1 MNYRGSYR
9 RLIGNSTSAVVGAI
23 EIYNKPR
30 FEYRDEV
37 FVELLINGWELF
49 LKAVISKSGGSIYY
63 RKKRNEPY
71 RTLSLDD
78 AFRRASRTT
87 LWPTD
92 IGADAVGRN
101 LEFLSTF
108 RDNAVHFYNAAGFG
122 SIVYLLAQTSIAN
135 YHDLL
140 LAIFGS
146 DLSEEITWQLLP
158 LGLRSP
164 IDPVRYLA
172 GERPP
177 IGRPNTAVDEYLR
190 SLSEATKELEDTG
203 GDAGRFVTIYDV
215 HLSSVK
221 KLEAA
226 DIVVGV
232 AADVDERVLVTRK
245 LDPNRS
251 HPYRFKRLMAHMSET
266 GVTISEH
273 EFHAIAWKH
282 NLRQEQRYCWK
293 DEDSGLVKWSGE
305 VVGFVR
311 RLDADAI
318 ETAVREYRQHLRR
331 IQVSKRTKVGAR

>member
-1 MNYRGSYR
+1 M
-9 RLIGNSTSAVVGAI
+9 
-23 EIYNKPR
+23 
-30 FEYRDEV
+30 

-63 RKKRNEPY
+63 DKKRNEPY

-87 LWPTD
+87 LWPNK
-92 IGADAVGRN
+92 IGAEAVGRN
-101 LEFLSTF
+101 LEFLSMF
-108 RDNAVHFYNAAGFG
+108 RDNAVHFYNAEGFG
-122 SIVYLLAQTSIAN
+122 SIVYMLAQTSITN
-135 YHDLL
+135 YHDLM
-140 LAIFGS
+140 LAVFGE

-172 GERPP
+172 GDRPAAV
-177 IGRPNTAVDEYLR
+177 RPNAAVNEYLR
-190 SLSEATKELEDTG
+190 SLGEATKELEDLG

-221 KLEAA
+221 TLEAA

-232 AADVDERVLVTRK
+232 VGDADEKVLVTRK

-251 HPYRFKRLMAHMSET
+251 HPYRFKRLIAHMYDK
-266 GVTISEH
+266 GVEVREY
-273 EFHAIAWKH
+273 EFQAIAWKY
-282 NLRQEQRYCWK
+282 NLRQDLRYCWT

-311 RLDADAI
+311 SLDADALK
-318 ETAVREYRQHLRR
+318 TAVGEYRQNLRR
-331 IQVSKRTKVGAR
+331 VQVSKRAKSGSS

>member
-1 MNYRGSYR
+1 MNYRRSYR
-9 RLIGNSTSAVVGAI
+9 RLIGNSRSAVVGAI

-49 LKAVISKSGGSIYY
+49 LKAAISKSGGSIYY

-78 AFRRASRTT
+78 AFRRASRTV
-87 LWPTD
+87 LWPSN
-92 IGADAVGRN
+92 ISADAVGRN

-108 RDNAVHFYNAAGFG
+108 RDNAVHFYNAEGFG
-122 SIVYLLAQTSIAN
+122 SIVYLLAQTSITN

-140 LAIFGS
+140 LAVFGE

-164 IDPVRYLA
+164 IDPIRYLA
-172 GERPP
+172 GDRPAAV
-177 IGRPNTAVDEYLR
+177 RPNAAVDEYLR
-190 SLSEATKELEDTG
+190 SLGEATKELEDIG

-232 AADVDERVLVTRK
+232 AGDVDEKVLVTRK

-251 HPYRFKRLMAHMSET
+251 HPYRFKRLMAHMSEK
-266 GVTISEH
+266 GVDISEH
-273 EFHAIAWKH
+273 EFQAIAWKH
-282 NLRQEQRYCWK
+282 NLRQDQRYCWM

-311 RLDADAI
+311 RLDADARN
-318 ETAVREYRQHLRR
+318 TAVGEYRQHLRR
-331 IQVSKRTKVGAR
+331 IQASKRANGGGF

>member
-1 MNYRGSYR
+1 M
-9 RLIGNSTSAVVGAI
+9 VGAI

-37 FVELLINGWELF
+37 FVELLVNGWELF
-49 LKAVISKSGGSIYY
+49 LKAVISKAGGSIYY

-78 AFRRASRTT
+78 AFWRASRTA
-87 LWPTD
+87 LWPSN

-122 SIVYLLAQTSIAN
+122 SVVYLLAQTSITN

-140 LAIFGS
+140 FAIFGE

-164 IDPVRYLA
+164 INPVRYLA
-172 GERPP
+172 GERPAS
-177 IGRPNTAVDEYLR
+177 IRPNTAVDEYLR
-190 SLSEATKELEDTG
+190 SLSEAAKELEDIG

-221 KLEAA
+221 KLESA

-251 HPYRFKRLMAHMSET
+251 HPYRFKRLMAHMSEK
-266 GVTISEH
+266 GVSISEH
-273 EFHAIAWKH
+273 EFQAIAWKH
-282 NLRQEQRYCWK
+282 DLRHDQRYCWT

-311 RLDADAI
+311 RLDADALQ
-318 ETAVREYRQHLRR
+318 TAVQDYRQHLRKM
-331 IQVSKRTKVGAR
+331 QASKRVKSGSR